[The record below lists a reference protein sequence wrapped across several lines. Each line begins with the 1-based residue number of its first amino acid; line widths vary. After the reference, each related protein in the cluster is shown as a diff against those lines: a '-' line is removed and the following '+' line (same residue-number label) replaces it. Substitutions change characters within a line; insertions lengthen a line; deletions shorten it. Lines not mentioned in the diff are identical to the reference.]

1 MTTEQTVSAA
11 DVYKMWLKA
20 PKLWRCG
27 KWTVSKVFFFGK
39 LQSRGL
45 FWHRQMTYLLF
56 LFFFF

>member
-27 KWTVSKVFFFGK
+27 KWTVSKFFFLVSYSHMVCFGTVK
-39 LQSRGL
+39 
-45 FWHRQMTYLLF
+45 
-56 LFFFF
+56 